1 MGTVF
6 EEPDLFFFF
15 FFFFPIFRNFSN
27 YLILQIEFGDIDLV
41 IIGPIDQAKY
51 CSHLFLAI

>member
-6 EEPDLFFFF
+6 EEPDLFFF